1 MQQTAKEHQKVK
13 KKGKNQINLPA
24 VLPPIIIINQ
34 TPQDKKIAQI
44 QTPATA

>member
-13 KKGKNQINLPA
+13 KKGKYQIM
-24 VLPPIIIINQ
+24 
-34 TPQDKKIAQI
+34 PQDKKIAQI